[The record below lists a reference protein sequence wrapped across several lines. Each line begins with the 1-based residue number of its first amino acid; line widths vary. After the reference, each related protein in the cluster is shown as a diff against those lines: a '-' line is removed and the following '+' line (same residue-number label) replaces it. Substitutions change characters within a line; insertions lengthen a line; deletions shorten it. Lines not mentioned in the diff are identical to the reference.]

1 MIEFKYECVKNVTYK
16 INLKLQTKD
25 EKITDLDI
33 LIICPCAFRFLID
46 DIISREKIAGA
57 NKLVS
62 KTLR

>member
-16 INLKLQTKD
+16 IKLQTKD